1 MGTEA
6 FWVPFAISAAT
17 SAAAGGAAYINQR
30 NTAKRQDSELAA
42 QLRAS
47 GQKQQQADA
56 KTAALI
62 ASEAKS
68 TAAPERAKIAADFG
82 KEVATKMPQATSGL
96 NVPGG
101 ASAAYEKAG
110 SDRALGI
117 ADYAN
122 TRAGNI
128 ADIDAPYAQR
138 LDEKINRGRFGTDIS
153 QIDRFNR
160 GDNYLSNLRLSQ
172 IKGNP
177 KLALFSSLVGGAGNA
192 AAKGAGAYYGGAGD
206 SFGTGAWEGSPTLQN
221 NLPDI
226 FNFNAAQ
233 KPFSPYDPNRTE
245 QTWS

>member
-17 SAAAGGAAYINQR
+17 SAAAGGAAYINER
-30 NTAKRQDSELAA
+30 NTAKKQDSELAS
-42 QLRAS
+42 QIRAS

-68 TAAPERAKIAADFG
+68 TPEAARSKINADFG
-82 KEVATKMPQATSGL
+82 KEIATRMPQATAPLGTQ
-96 NVPGG
+96 G
-101 ASAAYEKAG
+101 ATSEAFKKSG

-117 ADYAN
+117 ADYASE
-122 TRAGNI
+122 RAGNI

-138 LDEKINRGRFGTDIS
+138 RDDAINRGRFGTDIGL
-153 QIDRFNR
+153 IDRTNR
-160 GDNYLSNLRLSQ
+160 GDNFLSN

-177 KLALFSSLVGGAGNA
+177 KLALFSQLVGGAGKA
-192 AAKGAGAYYGGAGD
+192 AAGAYGAGD
-206 SFGTGAWEGSPTLQN
+206 AGMQAPNLTN

-226 FNFNAAQ
+226 FDYSAA
-233 KPFSPYDPNRTE
+233 PASGFSYMRPPEKSMFSY
-245 QTWS
+245 